1 MFQIKLLMN
10 RIKYLICLLVVCSFD
25 HASAQIFGGTP
36 PSVKWKV
43 VHSIPANIIFP
54 PGLDSEAREVA
65 FLVTALSKTTLSTIG
80 DQQKPIDIV
89 FHDLTTIPNGYVQLA
104 PFRSEF
110 QLTPEQNSFDL
121 GSLPWYQTLAIHEYR
136 HVQQYNNF
144 RLGLSKA
151 FYILFGQDGLAFAN
165 SLSVP
170 NWFFEG
176 DAVFQETLV
185 SQQGRGRLPL
195 FLAGFESLWVSEKNY
210 SWMKLRNG
218 SYRDYTPNWYPL
230 GYMLVAFGREKYGSN
245 FWDKTAREAA
255 AFKGLFY
262 PLQNSIKRNSGVNFD
277 TFRVRAMDYFRD
289 QLPEDAFTSEPAMYG
304 KKMPHFVADELFPQF
319 TDSNHLVFLNSSY
332 RLPPD
337 FVLQHTGTEKLIRIK
352 FQAVVLDQTFTYR
365 NRKIV
370 YTAYEPDLRWGWR
383 DYSVLR
389 IIDLD
394 TKKDTRLRGKTKYF
408 SPDIS
413 PDGKSLVAVNMST
426 TGKSTLD
433 ILDIQSGKILRQI
446 PNPDMLIYTYPK
458 FFSDGQLV
466 TAVRNKKGQM
476 GLMQV
481 DILSGNQQLLVGW
494 SMEPLGFIS
503 VENNRIYFTRTFN
516 EHDQGFCWHEGQI
529 YEMNDEASAG
539 NYQLSGGYGKLTW
552 NSFTSAGYH
561 VQTTNAK
568 KAFRNV
574 PEIFPALDTSEK
586 HRVYALNNPPFQIP
600 HPIPD
605 SVFPVKPYNSFTR
618 LFNFYSWRPYV
629 NDPNY
634 TLSLLGENVLN
645 TFQSEIF
652 VGVNRNEQSKN
663 AGMDFIYGG
672 LFPFL
677 NIGTEYILDR
687 NSYYGNQKI
696 YWNELLSYAGF
707 SIPLNLSRGRWL
719 TSLEGGSNI
728 TWHQQYFQGSF
739 KDSIKNTS
747 YFSLDPQLFFRH
759 QLQTGRLQ
767 INPSFAQT
775 LLLQYNR
782 AITNISG
789 NQVLAS
795 ANFYFPG
802 LTATNSIVINT
813 AVQQRDSLNQVRFT
827 NNFPFARGYSGE
839 NFYQMFTIGFNYNLP
854 LVYPDWGFAN
864 LIYFFRIRANA
875 YYDYTGV
882 PYFATNGPGVQS
894 QYRSVGL
901 EIYLDT
907 QWWNQLPLSFGIR
920 YSRLLDADYE
930 GRGPNQWELI
940 LPLNILEK
948 GYNSRLSNL

>member
-10 RIKYLICLLVVCSFD
+10 RIKYLFCLLMICNFD
-25 HASAQIFGGTP
+25 HASAQVFGGTP

-43 VHSIPANIIFP
+43 VHSVPANIIYP

-144 RLGLSKA
+144 RVGLSKA

-195 FLAGFESLWVSEKNY
+195 FLAGFESLWVSDKNY

-230 GYMLVAFGREKYGSN
+230 GYMMVAYGREQYGPY

-262 PLQNSIKRNSGVNFD
+262 PLQNSIKRNAGLNFD
-277 TFRVRAMDYFRD
+277 TFRVKALNYFRD
-289 QLPEDAFTSEPAMYG
+289 QLPESAFTSEPANYG

-332 RLPPD
+332 RLPSE
-337 FVLQHTGTEKLIRIK
+337 FVLQHTGTEKLTRIK

-394 TKKDTRLRGKTKYF
+394 TKKDTRLLGKTKYF

-413 PDGKSLVAVNMST
+413 PDGKSLVAVNMAT
-426 TGKSTLD
+426 TGKSSLD

-446 PNPDMLIYTYPK
+446 SNPDMLIYTYPK
-458 FFSDGQLV
+458 FFSEGKLV

-481 DILSGNQQLLVGW
+481 DILSGNQQLLVDW

-516 EHDQGFCWHEGQI
+516 EHDQGFCWHDGQI
-529 YEMNDEASAG
+529 YQMNDEASAG
-539 NYQLSGGYGKLTW
+539 NYQLSGGFGKLTW

-561 VQTTNAK
+561 VQTANAE
-568 KAFRNV
+568 KAFNTV
-574 PEIFPALDTSEK
+574 PEIFPKLDTSEK
-586 HRVYALNNPPFQIP
+586 HRVYALNNPVFQIP

-605 SVFPVKPYNSFTR
+605 SAFPVKSYNSFTHF
-618 LFNFYSWRPYV
+618 FNFYSWRPYV

-652 VGVNRNEQSKN
+652 VGYNRNEQSKN
-663 AGMDFIYGG
+663 AGMDFTYGG

-677 NIGTEYILDR
+677 NIGTEYIIDR

-728 TWHQQYFQGSF
+728 TWHQQYFQGLF

-747 YFSLDPQLFFRH
+747 YFSLDPQLLFTH

-775 LLLQYNR
+775 LLLQYDR

-813 AVQQRDSLNQVRFT
+813 SVQQRDSLNQVRFT

-839 NFYQMFTIGFNYNLP
+839 NFYQMYTIGFNYNLP

-894 QYRSVGL
+894 QYRSFGL